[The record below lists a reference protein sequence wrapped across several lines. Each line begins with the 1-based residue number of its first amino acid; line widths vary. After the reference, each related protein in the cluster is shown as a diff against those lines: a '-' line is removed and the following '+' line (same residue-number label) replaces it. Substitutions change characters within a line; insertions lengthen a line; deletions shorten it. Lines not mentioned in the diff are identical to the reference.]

1 MFALLDGEHVDKL
14 ARRRGAGFRRRS
26 LSRSSSCAKDGAS
39 GPNARG
45 FFREAG
51 MRADLLEQAQQQQAT
66 ARCAWPSTRNEGSF
80 WGPGSFRRPAHIGGE
95 FDPGSG
101 STLAACLMHASR
113 TGLIFGSSH
122 VADGCGARGQAAP
135 GRGIAGGNAGQFRVR
150 WPVGGTGQERVLGL
164 TLGGAC
170 GRLAR
175 WGGNGFP
182 RR

>member
-1 MFALLDGEHVDKL
+1 MNSGDGIGSEVVC
-14 ARRRGAGFRRRS
+14 RRRS
-26 LSRSSSCAKDGAS
+26 ARRLSISFAFVVSGWTSS
-39 GPNARG
+39 R
-45 FFREAG
+45 
-51 MRADLLEQAQQQQAT
+51 AQQ
-66 ARCAWPSTRNEGSF
+66 SK
-80 WGPGSFRRPAHIGGE
+80 PALVRKHRYRVAINTQESRFGGIGGE

>member
-1 MFALLDGEHVDKL
+1 MNSGDGIGSEVVC
-14 ARRRGAGFRRRS
+14 RRRS
-26 LSRSSSCAKDGAS
+26 ARRLSISFAFVVSGWTSS
-39 GPNARG
+39 R
-45 FFREAG
+45 
-51 MRADLLEQAQQQQAT
+51 AQQSKPALVRKHRYRVAINTQ
-66 ARCAWPSTRNEGSF
+66 RRIL